1 MIKPI
6 IKPIRDN
13 ILVKTFE
20 SDNISEG
27 GIYVPDS
34 AKTISNKVE
43 VIAVGNGVKNK
54 PMKLKIG
61 DIGYRV
67 KDHGTE
73 IIIDGEKHYLMNQ
86 DAILATN

>member
-6 IKPIRDN
+6 RGN
-13 ILVKTFE
+13 ILVKPFE

-34 AKTISNKVE
+34 AKTVSNKVQI
-43 VIAVGNGVKNK
+43 VAVGNGTKNK

-67 KDHGTE
+67 KDYGME